1 MLLYI
6 YSTKNYTL
14 LIMDSL
20 HQFMNQ
26 ISPISN
32 ESYEAYMNLCS
43 ERSYKAGTLLDKIGE
58 IPESIYFIKSGIARS
73 YSISKKGVE
82 YIRSL
87 VSANNILAATEA
99 LLNKIPSKI
108 ACQCLT
114 DCEVL
119 EMKYADLIALLKKN
133 YEISAWYTKTLELH
147 YAHLQKMNDELLT
160 LNATDRYLRLQKR
173 IPNIDNRINQYH
185 IAANLGITPI
195 QLSRI
200 RKKLYNK

>member
-1 MLLYI
+1 ME
-6 YSTKNYTL
+6 
-14 LIMDSL
+14 SL

-26 ISPISN
+26 ISPISKK
-32 ESYEAYMNLCS
+32 SYKAYMELCT
-43 ERSYKAGTLLDKIGE
+43 EQSYKAGMILNKLGE
-58 IPESIYFIKSGIARS
+58 VPESIYFIKSGIARS
-73 YSISKKGVE
+73 YSMSKKGVE

-87 VSANNILAATEA
+87 VSKNNILAATEA
-99 LLNKIPSKI
+99 LLQGKPSKI

-114 DCEVL
+114 DCEAL
-119 EMKYADLIALLKKN
+119 EMKYSDLVGLLKIN
-133 YEISAWYTKTLELH
+133 PEISAWYTKTLEYH

-160 LNATDRYLRLQKR
+160 LNATERYLNLQKR

>member
-1 MLLYI
+1 M
-6 YSTKNYTL
+6 NA
-14 LIMDSL
+14 L

-26 ISPISN
+26 ISPISDQ
-32 ESYEAYMNLCS
+32 SYQAYISLCS
-43 ERSYKAGTLLDKIGE
+43 ERSCKSGMLLDKIGE
-58 IPESIYFIKSGIARS
+58 IPESIYFVKSGIARS
-73 YSISKKGVE
+73 YSISDKGVE

-87 VSANNILAATEA
+87 VSTNNILAATEA
-99 LLNKIPSKI
+99 LLSKSPSKI

-114 DCEVL
+114 DCEIL
-119 EMKYADLIALLKKN
+119 EMKYKDLLVLLKEN
-133 YEISAWYTKTLELH
+133 NEISAWYIKTLELH
-147 YAHLQKMNDELLT
+147 YAHLQKMNDKLLT
-160 LNATDRYLRLQKR
+160 LNATERYLRLQKR